1 MWTSVNLRD
10 TLQPSYLTFDTQE
23 LSTASWQ
30 AQKCTPPVHKSPG
43 ILPLVW
49 SLGLSGLI
57 TQPSSVSTR
66 TWFHLHKDIG
76 LDCQHCGAWNKNEI
90 GYWLVSFPGSRV
102 PYKSL
107 GTRLAVDQR
116 HTISDT
122 FPSVFA
128 YCKWTETP
136 WREGLG
142 TRQQLCVHLLQT
154 YSRSQTALLALE
166 SSLHSSAVFV
176 IATHSTSHIVH
187 CSYSIARSGH
197 CADWSVVKLW

>member
-1 MWTSVNLRD
+1 MSSQS
-10 TLQPSYLTFDTQE
+10 LQPPKNSEIWKFCQPQRHSATILLDIWCTGTQQCQ
-23 LSTASWQ
+23 LASSEMY
-30 AQKCTPPVHKSPG
+30 TTGSHKSPG

-76 LDCQHCGAWNKNEI
+76 LDCRHCGAWNKNEI

-107 GTRLAVDQR
+107 GMRLAVDQR
-116 HTISDT
+116 HTVSDT

-128 YCKWTETP
+128 YCKAWEQGNSYVYMYIYIANLFSFPDCNLGP
-136 WREGLG
+136 W
-142 TRQQLCVHLLQT
+142 
-154 YSRSQTALLALE
+154 
-166 SSLHSSAVFV
+166 
-176 IATHSTSHIVH
+176 
-187 CSYSIARSGH
+187 
-197 CADWSVVKLW
+197 K